1 MSKNT
6 KTILALN
13 ALLMFF
19 SLGGIFSKLA
29 SRQPFLSLKFILCYG
44 ILLLIMFVY
53 AIGWQQVIKRL
64 PLTTAYANRAVTI
77 VWGII
82 WGLLIFNEKLNA
94 GKVIGAFIVIAGVI
108 LYVTEPDKE
117 VNNKENNNDNIEHDT
132 IERREGEANE

>member
-13 ALLMFF
+13 VLLMFF

-29 SRQPFLSLKFILCYG
+29 SNQPFLSFKFIFCYG
-44 ILLLIMFVY
+44 VLLFIMFVY

-82 WGLLIFNEKLNA
+82 WGLLIFNEKFNA
-94 GKVIGAFIVIAGVI
+94 GKVIGALIVIAGVI

-117 VNNKENNNDNIEHDT
+117 VNNKENNNNNIEHDT

>member
-132 IERREGEANE
+132 IERREGEENE

>member
-13 ALLMFF
+13 VLLMFF

-29 SRQPFLSLKFILCYG
+29 SKQPFLSLKFILCYG
-44 ILLLIMFVY
+44 ALLFIMFVY

-64 PLTTAYANRAVTI
+64 PLTMAYANRAITI

-82 WGLLIFNEKLNA
+82 WGLLFFNEKLNV
-94 GKVIGAFIVIAGVI
+94 GKIIGAVIVIAGVL
-108 LYVTEPDKE
+108 LYVTESD
-117 VNNKENNNDNIEHDT
+117 
-132 IERREGEANE
+132 EGELTGQDANEQKEGEENE

>member
-13 ALLMFF
+13 VLLMFF

-29 SRQPFLSLKFILCYG
+29 SKQPFLSLKFILCYG
-44 ILLLIMFVY
+44 ALLFIMFVY

-64 PLTTAYANRAVTI
+64 PLTMAYANRAITI

-82 WGLLIFNEKLNA
+82 WGLLFFNEKLNV
-94 GKVIGAFIVIAGVI
+94 GKIIGAVIVIAGVL
-108 LYVTEPDKE
+108 LYVTESD
-117 VNNKENNNDNIEHDT
+117 
-132 IERREGEANE
+132 EGEYTVQDTNEQKEGEENE

>member
-29 SRQPFLSLKFILCYG
+29 SKQPFLSLKFILCYG
-44 ILLLIMFVY
+44 ALLFIMFVY
-53 AIGWQQVIKRL
+53 AIGWQQIIKRL
-64 PLTTAYANRAVTI
+64 PLTMAYANRAITI

-82 WGLLIFNEKLNA
+82 WGLLFFNEKLNL
-94 GKVIGAFIVIAGVI
+94 GKVIGAVIVIAGVL
-108 LYVTEPDKE
+108 LYVTESE
-117 VNNKENNNDNIEHDT
+117 
-132 IERREGEANE
+132 EGEHIGQDTNEQKEGEENE